1 MDQGILMLHDITHL
15 FRSMQIEILGN
26 IRVHFSW
33 VLSGKGAD
41 ADSQLVIFLLVFFL
55 SQFRF
60 KAGEHTLYVCLQMAN
75 QLAESS
81 YCL

>member
-41 ADSQLVIFLLVFFL
+41 ADSQLVIFLLVFFI
-55 SQFRF
+55 
-60 KAGEHTLYVCLQMAN
+60 TV
-75 QLAESS
+75 
-81 YCL
+81 